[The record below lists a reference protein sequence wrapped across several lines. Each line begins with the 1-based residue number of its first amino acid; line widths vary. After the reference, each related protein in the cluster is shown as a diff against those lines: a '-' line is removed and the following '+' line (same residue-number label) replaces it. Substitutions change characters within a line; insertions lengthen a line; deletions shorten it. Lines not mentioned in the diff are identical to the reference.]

1 VVASQARGI
10 VLLGY
15 LECQEEKGP
24 FLGSSIRPSLVLI
37 RPWGR
42 RTGRGGLWWAAAP
55 QTRSKR
61 LFFGQKLN
69 FSEAIA
75 AKNEKYFFL
84 YLLNEKNGIHSV

>member
-1 VVASQARGI
+1 MPRRKRPLPGQQHQAQFG
-10 VLLGY
+10 LNPALGEAY
-15 LECQEEKGP
+15 GP
-24 FLGSSIRPSLVLI
+24 
-37 RPWGR
+37 W
-42 RTGRGGLWWAAAP
+42 GLWWAAAP